1 MHEAPRSS
9 RKSTEKS
16 RAPSLSSP
24 PMPHATVTVV
34 TLRPLDELGPEEART
49 ARGGR
54 SPVRGGAHEP
64 VVGRRIVLEMLDLS
78 IAILRDH
85 FALMVGL
92 GALAWLPVRLL
103 QPFIGAHV
111 WERSAGGSMFGPS
124 LSSLVNSGGSALAQ
138 CFGSALLARVV
149 YAALEGREEA
159 LGPLLRA
166 VFLRLHVVIGVALLT
181 ALATVAGTCACFV
194 PGILI
199 SWKLS
204 AAPMACVIEGQG
216 VRQSLSRSWMLTR
229 RGLWRW
235 IFLSLMVTGIS
246 LPFSGISTMA
256 DWPGARAQAIA
267 WTGLSGTSFDMV
279 FVLVS
284 SLLLGVAI
292 ALHSAMLTVYYA
304 DCRVRREGSDL
315 ELQHARLVAAEV
327 SP

>member
-1 MHEAPRSS
+1 
-9 RKSTEKS
+9 
-16 RAPSLSSP
+16 
-24 PMPHATVTVV
+24 MPHATVTVV
-34 TLRPLDELGPEEART
+34 ILRPLDELGPEQARSS
-49 ARGGR
+49 RGGR
-54 SPVRGGAHEP
+54 SQVRGAALEP
-64 VVGRRIVLEMLDLS
+64 VVGRRSVFEMLDLS

-92 GALAWLPVRLL
+92 GALAWFPVRLL
-103 QPFIGAHV
+103 QPFIGSHV
-111 WERSAGGSMFGPS
+111 WERSMGSGSMFGPS

-138 CFGSALLARVV
+138 CFGSALLARIVH
-149 YAALEGREEA
+149 AALEGREVA

-166 VFLRLHVVIGVALLT
+166 VFVRLHVVLGVALVT
-181 ALATVAGTCACFV
+181 AIATVAGTCACFV

-235 IFLSLMVTGIS
+235 IFLSLMVTAIA

-267 WTGLSGTSFDMV
+267 WTGLSGTSFDIV
-279 FVLVS
+279 FVVVS

-315 ELQHARLVAAEV
+315 ELQHARLGAPEVA
-327 SP
+327 S